1 MKRVIKNQSGFS
13 LAEILVV
20 ITLLSILAG
29 VVLFNLAGSDT
40 GAKES
45 ALKSNVSGFRQ
56 ALNLYKSDHGWYPC
70 DSRDYN
76 SLGDAARLRT
86 QLTMYTDASGRPSAT
101 KTSTYRFGP
110 YLKKFPVE
118 PITNSVDIAI
128 DTSSERILSSIS
140 SVVSRGNGTGGWFY
154 EAKSGNVVA
163 NLGTTFPRE
172 YSGY

>member
-1 MKRVIKNQSGFS
+1 MNRVIRNQSGFS

-20 ITLLSILAG
+20 ITLLAILAG

-70 DSRDYN
+70 DSRDWN
-76 SLGDAARLRT
+76 SGGNVNRLRR
-86 QLTMYTDASGRPSAT
+86 QLTEFTDDTGRPSAT
-101 KTSTYRFGP
+101 KSTRYRFGP
-110 YLKKFPVE
+110 YLKKFPEE
-118 PITNSVDIAI
+118 PITNSVAVVIE
-128 DTSSERILSSIS
+128 TNSERILSRIS
-140 SVVSRGNGTGGWFY
+140 TAVGTGSGTGGWYY

-163 NLGTTFPRE
+163 NLGSSFPRE
-172 YSGY
+172 YSEY